1 MLKAQNLEAYCNF
14 ENNII
19 TKHTILQIEQLM
31 FDKYKLDW
39 KNRVSAYSQGNKL
52 RTYKLFKHDFCTEPY
67 LEYKIPLKYRSAYAK
82 FRCGVAPLR
91 VETGRYERKAV
102 HERTCLYCINYV
114 EDEFH
119 VLMQCPL

>member
-31 FDKYKLDW
+31 FDTYKLDW

-52 RTYKLFKHDFCTEPY
+52 RTYKLFKQDFCTEPY
-67 LEYKIPLKYRSAYAK
+67 LEYKMPLKYRSAYAK

-102 HERTCLYCINYV
+102 HERTCL
-114 EDEFH
+114 
-119 VLMQCPL
+119 

>member
-1 MLKAQNLEAYCNF
+1 MNCP
-14 ENNII
+14 
-19 TKHTILQIEQLM
+19 H
-31 FDKYKLDW
+31 
-39 KNRVSAYSQGNKL
+39 
-52 RTYKLFKHDFCTEPY
+52 
-67 LEYKIPLKYRSAYAK
+67 AYAK

-119 VLMQCPL
+119 VLMLCP